1 MPEITKL
8 SQISTHLERL
18 EKSVCRCAQI
28 VCELEGKLGRV
39 LINQPEGPAEAVT
52 DSSNLCHLAI
62 ELETFTQT
70 SNGTISRL
78 EDILSRLAL

>member
-1 MPEITKL
+1 MPEITKM
-8 SQISTHLERL
+8 SQISLHLERL
-18 EKSVCRCAQI
+18 EKSVCRCSQVA
-28 VCELEGKLGRV
+28 CELEGKLGRV
-39 LINQPEGPAEAVT
+39 LINPPEGPTEAVT
-52 DSSNLCHLAI
+52 DSGNLCHLAN

>member
-1 MPEITKL
+1 MSEITEL

-28 VCELEGKLGRV
+28 VCELEGRLGRV
-39 LINQPEGPAEAVT
+39 LINQPAGPTEAVT

-62 ELETFTQT
+62 ELETFIQT
-70 SNGTISRL
+70 SNGTISQL
-78 EDILSRLAL
+78 EDILNRLAL

>member
-18 EKSVCRCAQI
+18 EKSVCRCSQVA
-28 VCELEGKLGRV
+28 CELEGRLGRV
-39 LINQPEGPAEAVT
+39 LIDQPEGSVEAVT
-52 DSSNLCHLAI
+52 DSGNLCHLAI
-62 ELETFTQT
+62 ELETFIQT

-78 EDILSRLAL
+78 EDILNRLAL